1 MASQVSPGIVIKERD
16 LSNAVITG
24 AQQITAAFASTF
36 QKGPI
41 DQIININ
48 SQKQMI
54 DVFGK
59 PSDANAEDWYVASE
73 FLNYGGRLAVVR
85 AATNVSNASTD
96 GSYLVKSDEDW
107 ISGGFISEDF
117 IARTAGI
124 WGNSLLV
131 AVVDRGADQY
141 VTLAA
146 DPADVIEGTVLTFT
160 GGKTAE
166 VISWDSQANVATVL
180 LTNGSDLI
188 TTGDTLDTPDTGVIA
203 TVNNV
208 SGVNTAR
215 TPGTYNGV
223 ATTGGAGSGATVNVV
238 IAQGAEI
245 LDLTDPLAPVSFV
258 PPQYQGGA
266 VTVTPANGGLGY
278 VDGNTLTVAAALIGT
293 TGPDVTFQVAS
304 VNNIAIGVTAVAD
317 WYSNTEITYGMGQT
331 TGIKL
336 SAIGPRP
343 GTSDYA
349 SSNGIEWDEVHVV
362 VIDLTGVISGSS
374 NNIIERFTYLSK
386 LGDGRS
392 TESANTYY
400 RTVINEQSNY
410 IFTGSHPS
418 TQYNVGAGYSYYPWG
433 LEVAELESGDKFT
446 LALVSSNTLSGGE
459 DDYNYNS
466 AEVGNAYDL
475 FLDTEE
481 TIVDFVLMGGSMPL
495 ESDTKAK
502 ASKVISIAAT
512 RKDCIAFVSP
522 HKGNQVGSNGALTTS
537 QQKVNT
543 INFFNGLTS
552 TSYAVFDSGYKYFY
566 DRFNDKY
573 RYLPC
578 NGDIAGLCVATSSA
592 LDDWYSPAGVNRGS
606 LRNAVK
612 LAYNPNKAD
621 RDELYQARI
630 NPIVSFPG
638 SGVTLFGDKTAL
650 ASPSAFDRINVR
662 RLFLNVQKRAEGL
675 AKQVLFDQNDE
686 TTRASFAS
694 ALNSYMSEV
703 QARRGVTDFLVVCDD
718 SNNTPDVIDRYE
730 FVAELYIKPTR
741 SINYITV
748 TLTATKTGVS
758 FAEVVGR

>member
-41 DQIININ
+41 NEIVNIN

-73 FLNYGGRLAVVR
+73 FLNYGGRLAIVR
-85 AATNVSNASTD
+85 AATSVINATATGTGVLVRND
-96 GSYLVKSDEDW
+96 LDFEAGTGSSQTFVAK
-107 ISGGFISEDF
+107 
-117 IARTAGI
+117 TAGT
-124 WGNSLLV
+124 WGNSLKV
-131 AVVDRGADQY
+131 VVVDRGYDQ
-141 VTLAA
+141 
-146 DPADVIEGTVLTFT
+146 VLTFDKAPDVT
-160 GGKTAE
+160 PVVGSTLTFTSGKTAVVGTYNSTTRE
-166 VISWDSQANVATVL
+166 VA
-180 LTNGSDLI
+180 
-188 TTGDTLDTPDTGVIA
+188 
-203 TVNNV
+203 VNNV
-208 SGVNTAR
+208 LGGLISAGDSITETEDPIASFTHNGVTEAGR
-215 TPGTYNGV
+215 TPGTYTP
-223 ATTGGAGSGATVNVV
+223 AAHAGGASFQVVVADAGAGV
-238 IAQGAEI
+238 
-245 LDLTDPLAPVSFV
+245 
-258 PPQYQGGA
+258 GGA
-266 VTVTPANGGLGY
+266 VTVTLLTAGDGY
-278 VDGNTLTVAAALIGT
+278 EIGDTITLTGAATGGGSDIIVTVATILDDETGVSAVRDWYINTEIGT
-293 TGPDVTFQVAS
+293 TGLTLAS
-304 VNNIAIGVTAVAD
+304 
-317 WYSNTEITYGMGQT
+317 
-331 TGIKL
+331 
-336 SAIGPRP
+336 IGPRP
-343 GTSDYA
+343 GTSVYA
-349 SSNGIEWDEVHVV
+349 SSRGIANDEVHVI
-362 VIDLTGVISGSS
+362 VIDTTGNISGSA
-374 NNIIERFTYLSK
+374 NTIVERFTYLSK
-386 LGDGRS
+386 LSDGKGS
-392 TESANTYY
+392 EGGNTYY
-400 RTVINEQSNY
+400 KTVLNEQSSFVY
-410 IFTGSHPS
+410 TGADLAANFGDTAEEMDGDDFAIYGFVP
-418 TQYNVGAGYSYYPWG
+418 TDLTGGTDDYSYDNG
-433 LEVAELESGDKFT
+433 Q
-446 LALVSSNTLSGGE
+446 
-459 DDYNYNS
+459 
-466 AEVGNAYDL
+466 VGNAYDL

-481 TIVDFVLMGGSMPL
+481 TTVDFVLMGGSMPL
-495 ESDTKAK
+495 ESETKAK
-502 ASKVISIAAT
+502 ASKVISIAAS

-522 HKGNQVGSNGALTTS
+522 HKGSQVGSNGALTTS
-537 QQKVNT
+537 QQKTNT

-573 RYLPC
+573 RYIPC

-630 NPIVSFPG
+630 NPIVSFTG

-662 RLFLNVQKRAEGL
+662 RLFLNIQKRAEGL

-703 QARRGVTDFLVVCDD
+703 QARRGVTDFLVVCDE

-730 FVAELYIKPTR
+730 FVAEVYIKPTR

>member
-41 DQIININ
+41 NEIVNIS
-48 SQKQMI
+48 SQKEMI

-85 AATNVSNASTD
+85 AATSVLNATANGTGVLVRND
-96 GSYLVKSDEDW
+96 FDFEAGTGSSHTFVAK
-107 ISGGFISEDF
+107 
-117 IARTAGI
+117 TAGT
-124 WGNSLLV
+124 WGNSLKV
-131 AVVDRGADQY
+131 VVVDRGYDQY
-141 VTLAA
+141 VTFNAA
-146 DPADVIEGTVLTFT
+146 FAVAPTV
-160 GGKTAE
+160 
-166 VISWDSQANVATVL
+166 
-180 LTNGSDLI
+180 
-188 TTGDTLDTPDTGVIA
+188 GDTLTFVGGTES
-203 TVNNV
+203 TVVSIDGTTLVLNSVDGTLVV
-208 SGVNTAR
+208 SGDVLLEAGAADANLTVTSTSDWYINTA
-215 TPGTYNGV
+215 
-223 ATTGGAGSGATVNVV
+223 
-238 IAQGAEI
+238 
-245 LDLTDPLAPVSFV
+245 
-258 PPQYQGGA
+258 
-266 VTVTPANGGLGY
+266 
-278 VDGNTLTVAAALIGT
+278 IGT
-293 TGPDVTFQVAS
+293 TGLTLAS
-304 VNNIAIGVTAVAD
+304 
-317 WYSNTEITYGMGQT
+317 
-331 TGIKL
+331 
-336 SAIGPRP
+336 IGPRP
-343 GTSDYA
+343 GTSVYA
-349 SSNGIEWDEVHVV
+349 SSRDTANDEVHVI
-362 VIDLTGVISGSS
+362 VIDTTGNISGSA
-374 NNIIERFTYLSK
+374 NTIVERFTYLSK
-386 LGDGRS
+386 LSDGKGS
-392 TESANTYY
+392 EGGNTYY
-400 RTVINEQSNY
+400 KNVLNEQSSFVY
-410 IFTGSHPS
+410 TGADLAANFGDTAEEMDGDDFAIYGFVP
-418 TQYNVGAGYSYYPWG
+418 TDLTGGTDDYSYDNG
-433 LEVAELESGDKFT
+433 Q
-446 LALVSSNTLSGGE
+446 
-459 DDYNYNS
+459 
-466 AEVGNAYDL
+466 VGNAYDL

-481 TIVDFVLMGGSMPL
+481 TTVDFVLMGGSMAL
-495 ESDTKAK
+495 ESETKAK
-502 ASKVISIAAT
+502 ASKVISIATA

-522 HKGNQVGSNGALTTS
+522 HKGSQVGSSGALTTS
-537 QQKVNT
+537 QQKTNT

-694 ALNSYMSEV
+694 ALNSYMSEI

-730 FVAELYIKPTR
+730 FVAEIYIKPTR

>member
-1 MASQVSPGIVIKERD
+1 MASQVSPGITIKERD

-41 DQIININ
+41 NEIVNIS

-73 FLNYGGRLAVVR
+73 FLNYGGRLAIVR
-85 AATNVSNASTD
+85 AATSVLNATATGTGVLVRNNFD
-96 GSYLVKSDEDW
+96 FEAGTGSSQTFVAK
-107 ISGGFISEDF
+107 
-117 IARTAGI
+117 TAGS
-124 WGNSLLV
+124 WGNLLKV
-131 AVVDRGADQY
+131 VVVDRGYDQ
-141 VTLAA
+141 
-146 DPADVIEGTVLTFT
+146 VLTFDKAPDVT
-160 GGKTAE
+160 PVLGSTLTFASGKTALVGLYNSVTRE
-166 VISWDSQANVATVL
+166 V
-180 LTNGSDLI
+180 
-188 TTGDTLDTPDTGVIA
+188 

-208 SGVNTAR
+208 LGGLINAGDSITETEDPIATFTHDGVTEAGR
-215 TPGTYNGV
+215 TPGTYTP
-223 ATTGGAGSGATVNVV
+223 AAHAGGASFQVVVADAGAGV
-238 IAQGAEI
+238 
-245 LDLTDPLAPVSFV
+245 
-258 PPQYQGGA
+258 GGA
-266 VTVTPANGGLGY
+266 VTVTLLTAGNGYEIG
-278 VDGNTLTVAAALIGT
+278 DTITLTGAATGGGSDIIVTVATILDDE
-293 TGPDVTFQVAS
+293 TGVS
-304 VNNIAIGVTAVAD
+304 AVRD
-317 WYSNTEITYGMGQT
+317 WYTTTPIDNTGLT
-331 TGIKL
+331 L
-336 SAIGPRP
+336 SSIGPRP
-343 GTSDYA
+343 GTSVYA
-349 SSNGIEWDEVHVV
+349 SSRNIANDEIHVI
-362 VIDLTGVISGSS
+362 VIDTTGNVSGAA
-374 NNIIERFTYLSK
+374 NTIVERFTYLSK
-386 LGDGRS
+386 LSDGKGS
-392 TESANTYY
+392 EGGNTYY
-400 RTVINEQSNY
+400 KTVLNEQSSFVYTGADLATNFGDTSEEMDGDDFAIY
-410 IFTGSHPS
+410 GFTS
-418 TQYNVGAGYSYYPWG
+418 TNLTGGIDDYSYDNG
-433 LEVAELESGDKFT
+433 
-446 LALVSSNTLSGGE
+446 
-459 DDYNYNS
+459 
-466 AEVGNAYDL
+466 EVGNAYDL

-481 TIVDFVLMGGSMPL
+481 SVVDFILMGGSMAL
-495 ESDTKAK
+495 ESETKAK
-502 ASKVISIAAT
+502 ASKVISIATA
-512 RKDCIAFVSP
+512 RKDCVAFVSP
-522 HKGNQVGSNGALTTS
+522 HKGTQVGTSGALTTS

-573 RYLPC
+573 RYIPC
-578 NGDIAGLCVATSSA
+578 NGDIAGLCVATSST

-650 ASPSAFDRINVR
+650 SSPSAFDRINVR

-675 AKQVLFDQNDE
+675 AKQVLFEQNDE

-718 SNNTPDVIDRYE
+718 SNNTPDVIDRNE
-730 FVAELYIKPTR
+730 FVAEIYIKPTR